1 MTRGKHNAALPSI
14 AGRLDAGKAM
24 VEMPRVEECRDRGIA
39 AGERGIDQTF
49 GRAAALFDALAG
61 AHLDGLRFTDL
72 MNQTGFSR
80 ATLHR
85 LMSGLQ
91 AHGFVEVEK
100 PGGRYFLGLQ
110 LGAWAA
116 AARNRFGIA
125 ERAAPI
131 VQALSGRLQ
140 DTAYLSVRSGEMA
153 ICLVVQEGAALIRAL
168 PLREGDHSALGV
180 GSASAAI
187 LAYLGDSAEIDRIL
201 ACPSHIAYCRRRS
214 VPEEHI
220 RRHIA
225 RTRRLG
231 YSFVDDLNPDMT
243 GMGMPIRDAA
253 GRAVAAVSIATIH
266 SRLKAAG
273 RRDAVLED
281 LRRAA
286 AELEPLFRPM
296 RPPAPARLGK
306 TPSKRRKARS

>member
-1 MTRGKHNAALPSI
+1 MVRGKHNAALPSI
-14 AGRLDAGKAM
+14 ADRLGAGEAL
-24 VEMPRVEECRDRGIA
+24 VEAPETEQGSDRGIA
-39 AGERGIDQTF
+39 AGERGIEQTF

-61 AHLDGLRFTDL
+61 AHLSGLRFTDL

-85 LMSGLQ
+85 LISGLE

-131 VQALSGRLQ
+131 VQALSERLN

-153 ICLVVQEGAALIRAL
+153 MCLVLQEGAALIRAL

-187 LAYLGDSAEIDRIL
+187 LAFLGEPAEIDRIL
-201 ACPSHIAYCRRRS
+201 ACPSHVAYCRRRS

-253 GRAVAAVSIATIH
+253 GRGVAAVSIATIH
-266 SRLKAAG
+266 SRLKAPG
-273 RRDAVLED
+273 RREAVLAE

-286 AELEPLFRPM
+286 AELEPLFRSTWPSASA
-296 RPPAPARLGK
+296 RPGK
-306 TPSKRRKARS
+306 A